1 MARCVGVS
9 SCPVTCLESGHAIL
23 TNAMQAG
30 VMQPD
35 GSLVVEPTMDVSA
48 VGSALV
54 YMSSLPLD
62 ANVMFMT
69 VMATSMPYIG
79 RG

>member
-1 MARCVGVS
+1 
-9 SCPVTCLESGHAIL
+9 
-23 TNAMQAG
+23 MQAG